1 MNVNILTKSLRNY
14 GIYFGFLGVIVIFSL
29 SSEYFLDVYNVMNI
43 LVQSSLIAI
52 IAVGQTFV
60 ILTGGIDLSVG
71 STVAFSSVSVGL
83 LLVSGV
89 PIWLSI
95 ILGILVGA
103 GVGLVNGVAIAYG
116 KIPAFIVTLGMM
128 SIAKGGALALNSGKP
143 VSGLPFKFETI
154 ASSELFGIPI
164 FVFYMVAVYL
174 IGYVVLYRLKLGRY
188 LFAIGGNRKS
198 TKLAGINVKKYET
211 YAYLISGIL
220 AGLGGVLLTARLNY
234 ATPLSGG
241 SYELD
246 TIAATVIGGTSLAG
260 GEGSL
265 VGTLIGALLLGTL
278 RNGLTLLNV
287 VSYYQQIIIGAVIIL
302 AVFYDRMRISNRS

>member
-1 MNVNILTKSLRNY
+1 MNSLTKVLRNY
-14 GIYFGFLGVIVIFSL
+14 GIYLGFLGIVIVFSF
-29 SSEYFLDVYNVMNI
+29 SSEYFLDVYNIMNI

-71 STVAFSSVSVGL
+71 STVAFSSVSTGL
-83 LLVSGV
+83 LLVSGT
-89 PIWLSI
+89 PIWLAV
-95 ILGILVGA
+95 ILGALVGA
-103 GVGLVNGVAIAYG
+103 GVGLVNGIAIAYG

-143 VSGLPFKFETI
+143 VSGLPFKFEAI
-154 ASSELFGIPI
+154 ASSDLFGIPI
-164 FVFYMVAVYL
+164 FVFYMAIVYVL
-174 IGYVVLYRLKLGRY
+174 GYIVLYKLKLGRY

-211 YAYLISGIL
+211 YAYIISGLL

-302 AVFYDRMRISNRS
+302 AVFYDRMRVGSA

>member
-1 MNVNILTKSLRNY
+1 MSVQTVIKILKNY
-14 GIYFGFLGVIVIFSL
+14 GIYIGFVAIVVIFSL
-29 SSEYFLDVYNVMNI
+29 SSEYFLDMYNLMNI

-83 LLVSGV
+83 MLVSGV
-89 PIWLSI
+89 PIWMAVIFGTLI
-95 ILGILVGA
+95 GA
-103 GVGLVNGVAIAYG
+103 GVGMVNGVAIAYG

-128 SIAKGGALALNSGKP
+128 SIARGAALALNSGKP
-143 VSGLPFKFETI
+143 VSGLPWTFERI
-154 ASSELFGIPI
+154 ASTEIAGIPI
-164 FVFYMVAVYL
+164 FVFYMIGIYL
-174 IGYVVLYRLKLGRY
+174 LGYLVLYRLRLGRY

-198 TKLAGINVKKYET
+198 TRLAGINVKRYET
-211 YAYLISGIL
+211 SAYLISGLL

-234 ATPLSGG
+234 ATPLSGN

-265 VGTLIGALLLGTL
+265 VGTLVGALLLGTL

-287 VSYYQQIIIGAVIIL
+287 VSYYQQIIIGSVIIL
-302 AVFYDRMRISNRS
+302 AVFYDRMRANKA

>member
-1 MNVNILTKSLRNY
+1 MNLNALTRTFRNY
-14 GIYFGFLGVIVIFSL
+14 GIYLGFLGIVIVFSF
-29 SSEYFLDVYNVMNI
+29 SSPYFLDMYNIMNI

-71 STVAFSSVSVGL
+71 STVAFSSVSIGL
-83 LLVSGV
+83 MLVSGV
-89 PIWLSI
+89 PIWLAI
-95 ILGILVGA
+95 ILGTLVGA
-103 GVGLVNGVAIAYG
+103 GVGLVNGISIAYG

-128 SIAKGGALALNSGKP
+128 SIAKGGALALNSGRP
-143 VSGLPFKFETI
+143 VSGLPFAFERI

-164 FVFYMVAVYL
+164 FVFYMAIVYF
-174 IGYVVLYRLKLGRY
+174 IGYVVLYKLKLGRY

-198 TKLAGINVKKYET
+198 TKLAGINVKRYET

-234 ATPLSGG
+234 ATPLSGA

-246 TIAATVIGGTSLAG
+246 TIAATVIGGTSLSG

-265 VGTLIGALLLGTL
+265 VGTLIGALLLATL

-287 VSYYQQIIIGAVIIL
+287 VSYYQQIIIGSVIIL
-302 AVFYDRMRISNRS
+302 AVFYDRMRVSKS